1 MISTIAQDTPQNTQT
16 WLYSSVQSFFTTCNW
31 ENQTLPTKSEVQRLE
46 QAAAVELFT
55 ELSFELRVQ
64 QFFAAVNWE
73 GISLSAA
80 GTVHPTIENV
90 EPLPEPT
97 DGFTLTDFSDLF

>member
-1 MISTIAQDTPQNTQT
+1 MISTLQDTQNWQQ
-16 WLYSSVQSFFTTCNW
+16 SSVQSFFTTCNW
-31 ENQTLPTKSEVQRLE
+31 ENQTVAVRPTLQDVQLLE
-46 QAAAVELFT
+46 QAAAIESFT
-55 ELSFELRVQ
+55 ELSFHLRVH

-73 GISLSAA
+73 GTTAQRPEAI
-80 GTVHPTIENV
+80 